1 MTIYIIVGRVVFENK
16 ARFRELTSNASKNQ
30 ASMAAR
36 PVTAQG
42 SSSQGSPV
50 QGSPVQGSPA
60 KQGPNS
66 KTTAVNVTS
75 YSCSSQASPTG
86 CKRASCI
93 VTIEAV
99 ANSGAPKA
107 ETKPKKSRRRRLLNL
122 LKKKEKKEKSSA
134 DRAAWAYLKCALLFF
149 TAMMVTW
156 VCLAPFLQILAT
168 FPPTPL
174 HSHSTVSYFSSHSL
188 SFCSFIQVH

>member
-50 QGSPVQGSPA
+50 KGSPA

-66 KTTAVNVTS
+66 KTTEVNVTS
-75 YSCSSQASPTG
+75 HSCSSQASSTG

-99 ANSGAPKA
+99 ANSDAPKA
-107 ETKPKKSRRRRLLNL
+107 DTKPKKSRRRRLLNL

-156 VCLAPFLQILAT
+156 VCLAPFLQILAP

-174 HSHSTVSYFSSHSL
+174 HNHSTVSYFSSHFL
-188 SFCSFIQVH
+188 GFCSFIQVH